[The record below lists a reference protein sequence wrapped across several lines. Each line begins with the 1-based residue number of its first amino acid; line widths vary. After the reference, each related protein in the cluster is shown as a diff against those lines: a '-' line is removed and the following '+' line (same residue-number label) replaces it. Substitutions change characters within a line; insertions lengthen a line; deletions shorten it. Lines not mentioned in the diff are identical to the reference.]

1 MKSRKNSEE
10 QISDLEDRKIEIT
23 QSGQQRE
30 SQMKK
35 SESNVRDLQDN
46 IKFANLHMI
55 GIPEGE
61 GKEDWQCI
69 SRNYGWKLPKPKEGN
84 KYWGIGNTEGSK

>member
-1 MKSRKNSEE
+1 MKSRKNNAE

-23 QSGQQRE
+23 QSGQQTK

-46 IKFANLHMI
+46 IKFANLYII

-61 GKEDWQCI
+61 GKGD
-69 SRNYGWKLPKPKEGN
+69 
-84 KYWGIGNTEGSK
+84 

>member
-1 MKSRKNSEE
+1 
-10 QISDLEDRKIEIT
+10 
-23 QSGQQRE
+23 
-30 SQMKK
+30 MKK

-61 GKEDWQCI
+61 GKGD
-69 SRNYGWKLPKPKEGN
+69 
-84 KYWGIGNTEGSK
+84 

>member
-1 MKSRKNSEE
+1 MKSRKNNEE

-23 QSGQQRE
+23 QSGQQTE

-61 GKEDWQCI
+61 EKRGSNMQLKEI
-69 SRNYGWKLPKPKEGN
+69 S
-84 KYWGIGNTEGSK
+84 